1 MLRKRVAIAQDV
13 VKHLADAERS
23 NDLALVST
31 ARLVASML
39 EARLELNV
47 AAMVGQDAFEAVA
60 STFERQSASRRQLVE
75 AHNALADA
83 KKFVGLAEVAIGGG
97 GDKQVPSV
105 TGALRVVDAAEAA

>member
-1 MLRKRVAIAQDV
+1 MLRKRVAVAHDV
-13 VKHLADAERS
+13 VKHLADAEKS

-39 EARLELNV
+39 EARLELNL

-60 STFERQSASRRQLVE
+60 STFARQSASRRQLVE
-75 AHNALADA
+75 AHSALAEA
-83 KKFVGLAEVAIGGG
+83 KKLVGLAEVAIGGG

-105 TGALRVVDAAEAA
+105 RRTRPGAG